1 MPSYQIPQFL
11 DSGEKI
17 FLNLNIRQFAYALAG
32 GALGVAL
39 FYGIGQSF
47 LPQLGWF
54 NLVFCV
60 PSLPFVYLA
69 IGKYNGRDSEV
80 YVFKSIIYFLK
91 PRLMKFSKQPDNS
104 DLDQKMS
111 DWTYEKVLNR
121 WRGLESDQKALE
133 TNAYKAFEDSSAS
146 ERIKTIQSLARTV
159 NDPTVNIATTIS
171 YKEGLASEKKKL
183 AETIEK
189 VNRDKRKQE
198 KTSKK

>member
-32 GALGVAL
+32 GGIGVGL
-39 FYGIGQSF
+39 FYGIGQTF

-54 NLVFCV
+54 NLIFCV
-60 PSLPFVYLA
+60 PALPFIYLA
-69 IGKYNGRDSEV
+69 VGKYNGRDSEV

-91 PRLMKFSKQPDNS
+91 PRLMKFTKLPDNS
-104 DLDQKMS
+104 DLDKKMS
-111 DWTYEKVLNR
+111 EWTYDKVLNR
-121 WRGLESDQKALE
+121 WRGIDSDQKALE
-133 TNAYKAFEDSSAS
+133 NNAYKAFEDSSAS
-146 ERIKTIQSLARTV
+146 ERIKTIQSLAKKV

-171 YKEGLASEKKKL
+171 YKEEFAGEKKKL

-189 VNRDKRKQE
+189 VNREKRKQE
-198 KTSKK
+198 QLLKK

>member
-32 GALGVAL
+32 GGIGVAL
-39 FYGIGQSF
+39 FYGIGQQF

-54 NLVFCV
+54 NLVFCL
-60 PSLPFVYLA
+60 PSIPFIYLA

-104 DLDQKMS
+104 DLDKRMS
-111 DWTYEKVLNR
+111 EWTYDKVLNR
-121 WRGLESDQKALE
+121 WRGIETDQKALDS
-133 TNAYKAFEDSSAS
+133 NAYRAFEDSSAS
-146 ERIKTIQSLARTV
+146 ERIRTIQTLAKKV
-159 NDPTVNIATTIS
+159 NDPSVSIATTIS
-171 YKEGLASEKKKL
+171 HKEGIANEKRELAQK
-183 AETIEK
+183 IEK
-189 VNRDKRKQE
+189 VNREKQ
-198 KTSKK
+198 KFA